1 MTGLRTLA
9 ELLAFIEPGGSVTRA
24 LELWAEARGLEPR
37 VKAHVASRQGDLPG
51 DVARRLKARA
61 SDISFRRV
69 ELSIEGITLVRASN
83 WFLPGAVSPAF
94 RERLATTDEPF
105 GGIIAELSPA
115 RETLSI
121 AADADAAVP
130 LAVRALM
137 RLGDR
142 VIAEVHEDFTPAAL
156 TDAPEV
162 R

>member
-1 MTGLRTLA
+1 MTA
-9 ELLAFIEPGGSVTRA
+9 NV
-24 LELWAEARGLEPR
+24 
-37 VKAHVASRQGDLPG
+37 VSRQGDLSG
-51 DVARRLKARA
+51 EVARRLKARA

-69 ELSIEGITLVRASN
+69 ELCIEGVALVRASN

-121 AADADAAVP
+121 AADPDAAIP

-137 RLGDR
+137 RLGET
-142 VIAEVHEDFTPAAL
+142 VIAEVHEDFTRAVLEGAS
-156 TDAPEV
+156 EV